1 MLKKNVI
8 LTNKSLSSNPSTT
21 KKKRKNM
28 IEMSKLLQ
36 PLEKWAGRSLLT
48 PKMKEEEEKQWGVN
62 DYIRILY

>member
-1 MLKKNVI
+1 
-8 LTNKSLSSNPSTT
+8 
-21 KKKRKNM
+21 M